1 MYDILPNVDL
11 DNNMFLILFQIMF
24 NAFIITNVFYFILFT
39 IYDIVLNIEYF
50 IYGAIFCF
58 VFITEYGQI
67 NREPLFKQL
76 INNTFISTIR
86 NKANSLISL
95 CSSLKS
101 GFEGFKNYICR
112 KNEDGALT
120 VHR

>member
-1 MYDILPNVDL
+1 MYDILPNIDL
-11 DNNMFLILFQIMF
+11 NNNMFLILFQIMF

-50 IYGAIFCF
+50 IYGAIFSF

-76 INNTFISTIR
+76 INNTFI
-86 NKANSLISL
+86 K
-95 CSSLKS
+95 
-101 GFEGFKNYICR
+101 Y
-112 KNEDGALT
+112 
-120 VHR
+120 